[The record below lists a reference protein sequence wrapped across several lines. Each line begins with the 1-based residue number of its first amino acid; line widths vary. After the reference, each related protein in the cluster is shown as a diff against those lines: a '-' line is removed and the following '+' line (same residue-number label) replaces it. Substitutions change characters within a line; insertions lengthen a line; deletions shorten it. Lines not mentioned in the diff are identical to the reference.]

1 MSNLLVSNQAKSI
14 VNEDLAA
21 FLHAGYSE
29 KNVLDIIL
37 AIAVK
42 TISNY
47 SNHVMHTPLDA
58 RFEAQAWTPKA

>member
-1 MSNLLVSNQAKSI
+1 M
-14 VNEDLAA
+14 DLAA